1 MRRNGFLHLNFN
13 WLCKLGKHPLSF
25 SQGQLDPGCP
35 TKAHLTV
42 TDEAVCR
49 VRGEMEVSEEEEGK
63 VGLPLWDGCHPQEK
77 L

>member
-1 MRRNGFLHLNFN
+1 MSLHLDFN

-35 TKAHLTV
+35 TKAYLTV

-49 VRGEMEVSEEEEGK
+49 VRGNMEVSEVEG
-63 VGLPLWDGCHPQEK
+63 VPSWDGCHSLEK